1 MSEVMLRVEK
11 DKSVDTMSAK
21 IVYGL
26 YLVGLVVGITALI
39 GLILAYIKRGDD
51 DTPEW
56 LNSHYSFQI
65 RTFWYGLGYLV
76 AGGLL
81 SLIVIG
87 WLVILFWLVWLIV
100 RCIKGFTALDKQQSI
115 EGGFFSFGEVRRTV
129 DITPSE
135 SV

>member
-26 YLVGLVVGITALI
+26 YLAGLVVGITALI

-51 DTPEW
+51 DTPAW

-65 RTFWYGLGYLV
+65 RTFWYGLVYLIV
-76 AGGLL
+76 GGVL
-81 SLIVIG
+81 SMVVIG
-87 WLVILFWLVWLIV
+87 WLVGLFWLVWLIV